1 MRYPKSIADMHA
13 RANAR
18 DGLFAVRCLPKVA
31 MPPRARWIPFSA
43 IEVRGQRAAPPSG
56 RAEGNWQ

>member
-1 MRYPKSIADMHA
+1 MRYPSSIADMHA

-18 DGLFAVRCLPKVA
+18 DGLFAVRCLPKLG

-43 IEVRGQRAAPPSG
+43 IEVRGQRTAPLGS
-56 RAEGNWQ
+56 RAGGNWQ

>member
-18 DGLFAVRCLPKVA
+18 DGLFAVRGLPKLG
-31 MPPRARWIPFSA
+31 MPPRGTCIPISE
-43 IEVRGQRAAPPSG
+43 IGDRGQRPAAPSG
-56 RAEGNWQ
+56 RARGPLR